1 MISTRSLEV
10 ANVWRVTGGRW
21 NAGARLHTKQPH
33 LVTLC
38 SLLGIHDN
46 PAVPRGGAATT
57 MPSIFVVC
65 HQRFQC
71 GAEQRRPGGG
81 GGGIGGGVCRWS
93 LRLCRGAVIKLV
105 KCRTSGHFV
114 LITGYNGHHHTLTW
128 SAIHQ
133 AGTCTI
139 FCTLSWIHDT

>member
-1 MISTRSLEV
+1 MISTLSLDV
-10 ANVWRVTGGRW
+10 ANVRRVTGGRW

-38 SLLGIHDN
+38 SLLGIHYN

-71 GAEQRRPGGG
+71 GPEQRRP

-93 LRLCRGAVIKLV
+93 LRTVPRCRDQTRKMSDQWPLCAHYRL
-105 KCRTSGHFV
+105 
-114 LITGYNGHHHTLTW
+114 
-128 SAIHQ
+128 
-133 AGTCTI
+133 
-139 FCTLSWIHDT
+139 